1 MRLALLRA
9 LCDAAACCW
18 LKRPLLLSADA
29 ARRASFP
36 DHVRTESACSPPLTV
51 PPLSAAEMVG
61 DPPSKPSPAALRRS
75 TTEAP
80 ADDVR
85 VCREVEPSREDEP
98 PADDDPNDVAVPAV
112 KTLLLA
118 PAASVPKRVSA
129 VRVDA
134 DCAADRLEKSKPPP
148 AVPAEGDEDP
158 PPAVPPRAFL
168 SRLDVRARPLP
179 RPDDRAGEPGAP
191 FALLANPP
199 PPKSNPCSA
208 TGARPNGEVT
218 NCPKSNPLRTGEPG
232 AEADPEAEFA
242 FLSAE
247 LPLEFGESTFRRAL
261 SPTW

>member
-1 MRLALLRA
+1 MRCALLRA
-9 LCDAAACCW
+9 LCEAAACCW

-36 DHVRTESACSPPLTV
+36 DHVRTESACSPPLT
-51 PPLSAAEMVG
+51 PPPDLSPLSAAERVG
-61 DPPSKPSPAALRRS
+61 DPPSKPRPAALRRRS
-75 TTEAP
+75 RPEEP
-80 ADDVR
+80 
-85 VCREVEPSREDEP
+85 REVEPSREDES
-98 PADDDPNDVAVPAV
+98 PADDAPNVAVPAA

-134 DCAADRLEKSKPPP
+134 DCAADPLEKSKPPP
-148 AVPAEGDEDP
+148 AAPAEDEEEEDP
-158 PPAVPPRAFL
+158 PTAVPPRASL
-168 SRLDVRARPLP
+168 SRLDVRARPP
-179 RPDDRAGEPGAP
+179 PMVDDRAGSPGAP

-199 PPKSNPCSA
+199 PPKSNPCIA
-208 TGARPNGEVT
+208 AGARPNGEGT

-242 FLSAE
+242 LLSE

>member
-1 MRLALLRA
+1 M
-9 LCDAAACCW
+9 
-18 LKRPLLLSADA
+18 
-29 ARRASFP
+29 
-36 DHVRTESACSPPLTV
+36 
-51 PPLSAAEMVG
+51 
-61 DPPSKPSPAALRRS
+61 
-75 TTEAP
+75 
-80 ADDVR
+80 
-85 VCREVEPSREDEP
+85 
-98 PADDDPNDVAVPAV
+98 

-232 AEADPEAEFA
+232 AEADPGAEFA